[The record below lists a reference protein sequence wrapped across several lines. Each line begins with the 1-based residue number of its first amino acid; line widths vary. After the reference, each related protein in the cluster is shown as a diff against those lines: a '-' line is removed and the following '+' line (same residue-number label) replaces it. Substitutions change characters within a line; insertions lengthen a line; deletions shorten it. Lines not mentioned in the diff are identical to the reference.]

1 MILIPFVDLQKVSL
15 FLKFGGYG
23 SKIES
28 ATPISILNFSR
39 AWQSYLV
46 SYALQI
52 LVNYRS
58 YIGQHMISISI
69 FCIYNRKAEI
79 QEKLIFLL

>member
-1 MILIPFVDLQKVSL
+1 MIVISFEDLQKISL
-15 FLKFGGYG
+15 FPKFEGCGL
-23 SKIES
+23 KIES
-28 ATPISILNFSR
+28 ATPISILNFPR

-52 LVNYRS
+52 LVNHRS
-58 YIGQHMISISI
+58 YIGQHMIFISI